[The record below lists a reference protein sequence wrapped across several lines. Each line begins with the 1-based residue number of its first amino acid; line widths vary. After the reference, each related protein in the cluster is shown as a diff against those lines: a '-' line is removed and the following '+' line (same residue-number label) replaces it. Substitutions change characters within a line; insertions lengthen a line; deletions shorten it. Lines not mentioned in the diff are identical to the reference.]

1 MKEIKARKT
10 SKNKKKQQ
18 KESKNT
24 SDSSQMESDGRILK
38 KGVEKKKRR

>member
-1 MKEIKARKT
+1 MKEIKARK
-10 SKNKKKQQ
+10 NKQKQEKQQ